1 MTLPHEHREHNHSPQ
16 KPKLASLPQL
26 YPNLSSAI
34 LLQPHCHSFS
44 LRVFLP
50 SHSINP
56 HLKKKAQIA
65 INWFFIAVL
74 IPAFTSLYSEITLF
88 MHSRQTTI
96 AEATSVLIAALQFWK
111 LSKINIKLHL
121 TDITHLEPNTES
133 IPEREKH
140 PILFQSFITH
150 KLGTEF
156 YLFIIFSLKQT
167 AMFGSKRRHEAN
179 HR

>member
-65 INWFFIAVL
+65 INWFFYSCPYSCL
-74 IPAFTSLYSEITLF
+74 HFSLLRNNTFHAFKTNYHCWSNISPHCCSAILKTVKNKYQTALDRHNTPRTKHGKHSWTRETSNFVSIFYHTQAGDRIL
-88 MHSRQTTI
+88 
-96 AEATSVLIAALQFWK
+96 SV
-111 LSKINIKLHL
+111 H
-121 TDITHLEPNTES
+121 H
-133 IPEREKH
+133 
-140 PILFQSFITH
+140 FQSKTDSH
-150 KLGTEF
+150 VWL
-156 YLFIIFSLKQT
+156 
-167 AMFGSKRRHEAN
+167 
-179 HR
+179 